1 LGLVSREGPDPL
13 GPEFRISFDE
23 QNYGLE
29 LRTALEN
36 LAARVPIQDLRIV
49 TTAILIQ
56 KETGGNLAEVLDKC
70 ATMIRERF
78 RLKQEIRTKTAQG
91 RLTGW
96 VLSAMPMFLAT
107 MLYLIKPEVIS
118 LLWKRPAGLK
128 MLYTGSVM
136 MLVGGLIIRK
146 IVRIRV

>member
-1 LGLVSREGPDPL
+1 
-13 GPEFRISFDE
+13 
-23 QNYGLE
+23 
-29 LRTALEN
+29 
-36 LAARVPIQDLRIV
+36 
-49 TTAILIQ
+49 
-56 KETGGNLAEVLDKC
+56 
-70 ATMIRERF
+70 
-78 RLKQEIRTKTAQG
+78 LKQEIRTKTAQG

-96 VLSAMPMFLAT
+96 VLSAMPLFLAT

-128 MLYTGSVM
+128 MLYTGLVL

>member
-1 LGLVSREGPDPL
+1 MAELDQLEVEVVYARADRQIAIRLRVPQGTTVATVIECSGVAREAPDPI

-36 LAARVPIQDLRIV
+36 LSIRMPIQDVRIV

-70 ATMIRERF
+70 AQIIRER
-78 RLKQEIRTKTAQG
+78 LK
-91 RLTGW
+91 LF
-96 VLSAMPMFLAT
+96 P
-107 MLYLIKPEVIS
+107 KPDM
-118 LLWKRPAGLK
+118 GK
-128 MLYTGSVM
+128 MAREPEGTSSSEPNHHE
-136 MLVGGLIIRK
+136 
-146 IVRIRV
+146 